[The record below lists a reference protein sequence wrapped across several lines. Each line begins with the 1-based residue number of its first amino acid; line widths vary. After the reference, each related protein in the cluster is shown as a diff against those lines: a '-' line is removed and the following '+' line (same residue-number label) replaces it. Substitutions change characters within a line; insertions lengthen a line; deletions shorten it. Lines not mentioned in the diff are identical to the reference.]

1 MCKGENTIFLNFLI
15 KTGSITKIH
24 LLRAFNNLYQP
35 EIIAKPLSFPSLLP
49 RPKTT
54 AELRG
59 KTTRKCGSL
68 APENASRDIIL

>member
-1 MCKGENTIFLNFLI
+1 MCKGQNRIFLNFLI
-15 KTGSITKIH
+15 KAGSITKIH

-49 RPKTT
+49 KTT